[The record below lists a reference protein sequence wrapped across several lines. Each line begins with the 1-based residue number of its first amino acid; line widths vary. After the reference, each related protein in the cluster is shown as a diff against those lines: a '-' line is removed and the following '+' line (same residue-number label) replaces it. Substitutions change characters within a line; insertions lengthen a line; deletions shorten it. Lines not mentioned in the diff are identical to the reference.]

1 MEEKRFYDLDE
12 CRQGVVYK
20 YTSPDG
26 KVYIGQTINEKARK
40 RIHKFLGKEAN
51 CVFNIAI
58 REIGFENFEYTI
70 LYKSEYTI
78 DVDRLKKK
86 LKELEQHYI
95 QEYKSYDPEF
105 GYNATLGGE
114 LDNVRTR
121 SVSEETLTRMSK
133 GKDKYKKE
141 IGKYDLNDNLI
152 ETYESIEAASKSIT
166 NSSGTLKTIAK
177 KISGVVNNQRITAYG
192 FKWKLIT

>member
-1 MEEKRFYDLDE
+1 M
-12 CRQGVVYK
+12 
-20 YTSPDG
+20 
-26 KVYIGQTINEKARK
+26 
-40 RIHKFLGKEAN
+40 
-51 CVFNIAI
+51 
-58 REIGFENFEYTI
+58 
-70 LYKSEYTI
+70 YKSEYTI

-86 LKELEQHYI
+86 LKELEQQYI

-121 SVSEETLTRMSK
+121 SISEETKMKISIGQNKR
-133 GKDKYKKE
+133 KKK

>member
-70 LYKSEYTI
+70 LYKSEYII

-86 LKELEQHYI
+86 LKELEQQYI

-105 GYNATLGGE
+105 GYNATLDGE

-121 SVSEETLTRMSK
+121 SISEETKMKISIGQNKR
-133 GKDKYKKE
+133 KKK